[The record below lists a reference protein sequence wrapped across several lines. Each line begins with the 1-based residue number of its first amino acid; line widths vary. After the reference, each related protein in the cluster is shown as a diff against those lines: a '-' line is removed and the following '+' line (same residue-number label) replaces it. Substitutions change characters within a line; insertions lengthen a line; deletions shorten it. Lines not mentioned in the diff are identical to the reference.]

1 MIGFR
6 GGGIKCKPRLLAL
19 VLFVILVSAVA
30 EGMKEATVDAQTGSA
45 AADDD
50 DDEAF
55 WDQFRVKPKIPNAAD
70 SDASEAPPRISPIPD
85 EHLPYEQGG
94 LLVMNDETGRRVSM
108 KKQRNDG
115 NEVEVKGTRGVIDES
130 VSYLR
135 NTILTDGAYSEI
147 HTKCENKHELCSFWA
162 FNKQCESN
170 QNYMIRD
177 HYCLLACKRCD
188 KLLDSSS

>member
-6 GGGIKCKPRLLAL
+6 ARTVSSAPLILLL
-19 VLFVILVSAVA
+19 VAFTISVVVG
-30 EGMKEATVDAQTGSA
+30 GMKEATVDAQTGNA
-45 AADDD
+45 AADGD

-55 WDQFRVKPKIPNAAD
+55 WDQFRAKQKMPNAVD

-94 LLVMNDETGRRVSM
+94 LLVMNDETGRRLSM

-115 NEVEVKGTRGVIDES
+115 SEVEVQGTRGVIDAS

-135 NTILTDGAYSEI
+135 DTILSYDAYSEVY
-147 HTKCENKHELCSFWA
+147 TKCDNKHELCSFWA

-170 QNYMIRD
+170 VDYMLRD
-177 HYCLLACKRCD
+177 HYCLLACRRCD
-188 KLLDSSS
+188 KLLE

>member
-1 MIGFR
+1 MVGF
-6 GGGIKCKPRLLAL
+6 GTSAIKSKSRMLAL
-19 VLFVILVSAVA
+19 VTFAILVSAVVG
-30 EGMKEATVDAQTGSA
+30 GMEEAAVDAQTGNA
-45 AADDD
+45 AADNA

-55 WDQFRVKPKIPNAAD
+55 WDQFKAKPKIQNAVD

-94 LLVMNDETGRRVSM
+94 LLVMNDETGKRVSM

-115 NEVEVKGTRGVIDES
+115 NEVEVQGTRGLIDES

-135 NTILTDGAYSEI
+135 DTVLSDDEYSEVYA
-147 HTKCENKHELCSFWA
+147 KCDNKHELCSFWA

-170 QNYMIRD
+170 TNYMLRD
-177 HYCLLACKRCD
+177 QHCLLACKRCD
-188 KLLDSSS
+188 KLLE